1 MGYVI
6 RAFGTLVLK
15 PEGKR
20 PLGETFSTRE
30 DNIKRGPRDVGSENI
45 PSMNVAEAR
54 IRFLDVATITELL
67 ISL

>member
-1 MGYVI
+1 LEKLSVHVRI
-6 RAFGTLVLK
+6 IL
-15 PEGKR
+15 
-20 PLGETFSTRE
+20 
-30 DNIKRGPRDVGSENI
+30 KRGHRDVGSENI